1 MGPQMTD
8 VVISRMTQEDID
20 GVYEVEKTAFPIPW
34 PKRSFEEELKNL
46 LAYYFVARIENR
58 IVGYIGM
65 WFVMDECHITN
76 IAVHEEYRRQKI
88 ASKLIEKMLE
98 ECKEHGTTYIEL
110 EVREKNLAAQKLY
123 EKYGFQ
129 EECIRKDYYK
139 NPDQTKES
147 AVIMTRDF

>member
-1 MGPQMTD
+1 MTD

-110 EVREKNLAAQKLY
+110 EVREKNMAAQKLY

>member
-110 EVREKNLAAQKLY
+110 EVREKNMAAQKLY

>member
-1 MGPQMTD
+1 MGPQMID